1 MNVLAS
7 IVSHKI
13 CIEKGDSVHRAIDLT
28 YKEKCQKTSRKWNTK
43 IFGKWLLVE
52 VISKHRQLTNRFAY
66 FK

>member
-28 YKEKCQKTSRKWNTK
+28 YKEKCQKTSRK
-43 IFGKWLLVE
+43 
-52 VISKHRQLTNRFAY
+52 
-66 FK
+66 